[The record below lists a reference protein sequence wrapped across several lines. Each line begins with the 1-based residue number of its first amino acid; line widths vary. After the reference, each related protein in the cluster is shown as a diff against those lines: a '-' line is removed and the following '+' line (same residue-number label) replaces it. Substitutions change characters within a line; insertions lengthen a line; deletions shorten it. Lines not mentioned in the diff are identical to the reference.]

1 MYVRCRVALGP
12 VLLDTST
19 EPLLSVRFT
28 PKSGHARR
36 RHRHPLSANSGH
48 ARGAKRRQILRKA
61 QHLII
66 KWKLV
71 FVRTSKSSLIY
82 VNLAAGEQRLLVF
95 KHALPYEAGEYIG

>member
-1 MYVRCRVALGP
+1 MLGGRRD
-12 VLLDTST
+12 VCFGSLADIS
-19 EPLLSVRFT
+19 ERIRDVRFT
-28 PKSGHARR
+28 PKSRR
-36 RHRHPLSANSGH
+36 LHLRYRCLLSANSGH
-48 ARGAKRRQILRKA
+48 VRGAKRRQTLRKA

-95 KHALPYEAGEYIG
+95 KHASPYEAGEYIG